1 MSKLILLF
9 VLCLPVA
16 DAWSAGSGT
25 SIRERLEIRNQEFSQ
40 AFVGEDL
47 AAVMGHYADGAA
59 LMPEHSTTRYGK
71 ASIEDY
77 YRQWFADAA
86 VGGLRKTIHEVLDYG
101 DHAVETGT
109 FVQTFTKRG
118 SQTYDYAG
126 KYMVVWA
133 VDGGQARIVSELW
146 GANAP
151 FGDAVLP
158 EIEDAVPVADR
169 VFSNDA
175 KLAQEI
181 GGRNALIGRLVT
193 ERKGAEHADL
203 FLPDAIYMTYYTPML
218 VGIENIR
225 PYFIEHERPGEVI
238 IESLML
244 STGNITPMDDG
255 KLQLEQ
261 GFYRVGW
268 RAGSDSGT
276 VAGKSLNLWKRDQDG
291 TLMLYRQAVN
301 HD

>member
-1 MSKLILLF
+1 MNFLWPCFSCFVETSHMKKLLL
-9 VLCLPVA
+9 LLSLALSAA
-16 DAWSAGSGT
+16 DAPSAGAAT
-25 SIRERLEIRNQEFSQ
+25 PLRERLENHNREFSE
-40 AFVGEDL
+40 AFVDEDL
-47 AAVMGHYADGAA
+47 AAIMDNYADSAM
-59 LMPEHSTTRYGK
+59 LMPEHSTARYGK
-71 ASIEDY
+71 DSIENY
-77 YRQWFADAA
+77 YRQWFAGAA
-86 VGGLRKTIHEVLDYG
+86 MGGSRKTIHEALDYG
-101 DHAVETGT
+101 DYAVETGN
-109 FVQTFTKRG
+109 FVHTFTKRG
-118 SQTYDYAG
+118 SQPYDYAG

-133 VDGGQARIVSELW
+133 VDGDRVRIVSELW

-225 PYFIEHERPGEVI
+225 PYFIEH
-238 IESLML
+238 
-244 STGNITPMDDG
+244 
-255 KLQLEQ
+255 
-261 GFYRVGW
+261 
-268 RAGSDSGT
+268 
-276 VAGKSLNLWKRDQDG
+276 
-291 TLMLYRQAVN
+291 
-301 HD
+301 

>member
-1 MSKLILLF
+1 MNKLILLF

-16 DAWSAGSGT
+16 DAWSAESGT
-25 SIRERLEIRNQEFSQ
+25 SLRERLEIRNQEFSQ

-47 AAVMGHYADGAA
+47 AAVMGRYADGAV

-71 ASIEDY
+71 SSIEDY
-77 YRQWFADAA
+77 YRQWFGGAA

-101 DHAVETGT
+101 DHAIETGA

-118 SQTYDYAG
+118 SQAYDYAG

-133 VDGGQARIVSELW
+133 VDGDRTRIVSELW

-151 FGDAVLP
+151 FDNAVLP
-158 EIEDAVPVADR
+158 EIEDAAPVADR

-238 IESLML
+238 IDSLKL
-244 STGNITPMDDG
+244 SAGNITPMDDG
-255 KLQLEQ
+255 KFQLEQ

-276 VAGKSLNLWKRDQDG
+276 VTGKSLNLWKRDKDG